1 MNTSSDEQEAAR
13 ASVRRLARRRR
24 RQAVL
29 RKQTD
34 TEFYEAVKQAKAL
47 GVGATVLA
55 RDAEVKRDSIYKIV
69 DGSIS

>member
-1 MNTSSDEQEAAR
+1 M
-13 ASVRRLARRRR
+13 
-24 RQAVL
+24 